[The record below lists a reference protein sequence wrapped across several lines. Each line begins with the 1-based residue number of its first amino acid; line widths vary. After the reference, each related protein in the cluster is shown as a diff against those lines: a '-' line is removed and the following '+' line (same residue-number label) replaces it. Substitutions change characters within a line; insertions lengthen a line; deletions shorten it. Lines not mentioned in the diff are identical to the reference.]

1 MKVAAEDPVGRYSA
15 YQQPAPLNLPSK
27 PLGRRSFPSFC
38 SMFLGVVLEVGVC
51 YSGNVTRQ
59 KSSTRIERQYFSATR
74 PEFSSVLV

>member
-38 SMFLGVVLEVGVC
+38 SMFLGRSLGSGVVLFGEC
-51 YSGNVTRQ
+51 YEA
-59 KSSTRIERQYFSATR
+59 KE
-74 PEFSSVLV
+74 